1 MSSSVT
7 SIKMKV
13 NQAEQF
19 KTAIS
24 AATDINPTTL
34 YLTYGKVTSW
44 ANDAAPDTANSSI
57 ASDYEVWLNMIGG
70 KKILG
75 SDVIHVIPRYNWTA
89 NTKYYAYDHMSTD
102 LYDKQFYIMTSDYNV
117 YKCLANNSSSNSTV
131 QPTAVNPTTVAQTS
145 DGYIWKYMYTV
156 SDSEQLRFT
165 TAQYIP
171 VKSIPTND
179 GSLQAQVQTNAV
191 EGAIYSIILANTGSG
206 YSNSSNMTIQIS
218 GDGQSATATANVN
231 VSSGKVSTIT
241 MTNYGLGYTF
251 ANVSISGGG
260 GSGAIGRAIITP
272 FGGHGSDALY
282 ELGGSALMFNPSFK
296 FNEGGKLPTTNDFRQ
311 IAIVKNPLV
320 RDGSA
325 QMDNTS
331 FSQAYTLTTVGS
343 GNYVQDEILYQ
354 GVSVASAIFSGRLL
368 SWDSANG
375 IARLINTLGAPTSQ
389 SLIGANTST
398 SRFVS
403 NIVDKDVKEH
413 SGYVLYLNNLTPITR
428 SSDQIEDFKLIVKS

>member
-13 NQAEQF
+13 NQAEQL

-24 AATDINPTTL
+24 AATDVNPMTL
-34 YLTYGKVTSW
+34 YLTYGKVTTW

-57 ASDYEVWLNMIGG
+57 ASAYEVWLNMIGG
-70 KKILG
+70 KRILG
-75 SDVIHVIPRYNWTA
+75 SDVMHVIPRYNWTA
-89 NTKYYAYDHMSTD
+89 NTNYYAYDHMSTD
-102 LYDKQFYIMTSDYNV
+102 LYDKQFYVMTSDYNV
-117 YKCLANNSSSNSTV
+117 YKCLSNNFNSNSTV
-131 QPTAVNPTTVAQTS
+131 QPTAVNPTTVTQTS
-145 DGYIWKYMYTV
+145 DGYIWKYMYSV

-171 VKSIPTND
+171 VKSIPTSD
-179 GSLQAQVQTNAV
+179 GSLQSQVQTNAV
-191 EGAIYSIILANTGSG
+191 DGAIYSIILANTGSG
-206 YSNSSNMTIQIS
+206 YSNSSNMIIEIS

-251 ANVSISGGG
+251 ANVSIAGGG

-296 FNEGGKLPTTNDFRQ
+296 FNEGGKMPSTNDFRQ
-311 IAIVKNPLV
+311 IAIVKDPLT

-325 QMDNTS
+325 QMDNTA
-331 FSQAYTLTTVGS
+331 FFQAYTLTTVGS
-343 GNYVQDEILYQ
+343 GDYVQDEILYQ

-375 IARLINTLGAPTSQ
+375 IATLINTLGAPTSQ

-403 NIVDKDVKEH
+403 KIVDKDVKEH
-413 SGYVLYLNNLTPITR
+413 SGYILYLNNLTPITR